1 MNPPIQFKT
10 TSPTTEN
17 STNRSP
23 LRRRFLLITLAFACF
38 CPFAHGAGL
47 KPPPDGGYPV
57 QNTAEGDDALFSL
70 TTGFQNTANGFR
82 ALHDNTTGG
91 DNTATGAFALVSN
104 TAGANNTAVG
114 FGALFSNTNTVFGDG
129 FGQRPGQENTA
140 IGFQALYSETT
151 SRQNT
156 AIGSHAMYTYD
167 GSFILPGYD
176 GHNTAIGSYALYN
189 ISSQSIWNIALGADA
204 GLNLGSH
211 SVYNIDIGNPGNGGE
226 SNTIRIGTP
235 PQPDFAWVSGQS
247 RTFIA
252 GIRGVTTDNDD
263 AIPVVIDSAG
273 QLGTTSSSARF
284 KTEIKPMD
292 KASEAILALRPVTFH
307 YKSHKSGATAR
318 SQFGLIA
325 EDVAKVNPD
334 LVVRDA
340 NGQIYTVRYDAV
352 NAMLLNEFLKEHRT
366 VQELRKEIAALTV
379 TVKEQA
385 SQIQKVS
392 TEFELNKPAPQ
403 SVVDNH

>member
-1 MNPPIQFKT
+1 
-10 TSPTTEN
+10 
-17 STNRSP
+17 
-23 LRRRFLLITLAFACF
+23 
-38 CPFAHGAGL
+38 
-47 KPPPDGGYPV
+47 
-57 QNTAEGDDALFSL
+57 
-70 TTGFQNTANGFR
+70 
-82 ALHDNTTGG
+82 
-91 DNTATGAFALVSN
+91 
-104 TAGANNTAVG
+104 
-114 FGALFSNTNTVFGDG
+114 
-129 FGQRPGQENTA
+129 
-140 IGFQALYSETT
+140 
-151 SRQNT
+151 
-156 AIGSHAMYTYD
+156 MYTYD
-167 GSFILPGYD
+167 GSFILPGWD

-189 ISSQSIWNIALGADA
+189 IGSQSIWNIALGADA
-204 GLNLGSH
+204 GLNLGSF
-211 SVYNIDIGNPGNGGE
+211 SVYNIDIGNPGDGGDE
-226 SNTIRIGTP
+226 NTIRIGTP
-235 PQPDFAWVSGQS
+235 PQPNFAWVEGQS

-273 QLGTTSSSARF
+273 QLGTASSSARF

-292 KASEAILALRPVTFH
+292 KASEAILALKPVTFH
-307 YKSHKSGATAR
+307 YKSHKSSATGR

-334 LVVRDA
+334 LVVHDA
-340 NGQIYTVRYDAV
+340 NGKVYTVRYDAV